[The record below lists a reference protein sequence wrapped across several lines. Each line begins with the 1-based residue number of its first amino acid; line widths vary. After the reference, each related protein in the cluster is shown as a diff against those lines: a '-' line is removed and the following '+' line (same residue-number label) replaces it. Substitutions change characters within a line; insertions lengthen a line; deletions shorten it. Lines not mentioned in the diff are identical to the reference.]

1 MTLPISFDFLSNS
14 DSPSRASLN
23 SGLTAGSA
31 EGLNT
36 TNTQPKDYSKLEKV
50 DLIIVLKNLT
60 IVLIHFKWR
69 FRNDERNY
77 SASHNL
83 QIISKNL
90 C

>member
-36 TNTQPKDYSKLEKV
+36 TNTQPMDYSKLEKV
-50 DLIIVLKNLT
+50 DLK
-60 IVLIHFKWR
+60 
-69 FRNDERNY
+69 
-77 SASHNL
+77 S
-83 QIISKNL
+83 
-90 C
+90 